1 MLKEGRFIKEEPPK
15 IGRYYVP
22 RVKEDE
28 RTPEERFAQD
38 LILGDTDTKYSFFS
52 KFLSVMLRV

>member
-1 MLKEGRFIKEEPPK
+1 MLKQGRFIKEELPK

-38 LILGDTDTKYSFFS
+38 LILGDVNKKYSFFS
-52 KFLSVMLRV
+52 KFLGVMLRV